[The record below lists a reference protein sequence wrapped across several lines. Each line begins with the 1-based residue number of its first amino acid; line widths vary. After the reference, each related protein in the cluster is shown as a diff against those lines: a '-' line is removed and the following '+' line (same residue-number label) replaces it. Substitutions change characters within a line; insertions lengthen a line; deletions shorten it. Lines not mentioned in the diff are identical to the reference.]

1 MDDKKETG
9 VGQGTLP
16 KVGQRHGG
24 GKELTECREP
34 QQLKKLGHQ
43 VTARGSARE
52 GGCTE
57 AQTKCFQAQ
66 RKETVG
72 NGNVFVEE
80 AAELGS

>member
-9 VGQGTLP
+9 IGQGTLP
-16 KVGQRHGG
+16 KVGQRHRG

-34 QQLKKLGHQ
+34 QQLKTLGHQ
-43 VTARGSARE
+43 VTAGGRARE
-52 GGCTE
+52 QDCTE

>member
-9 VGQGTLP
+9 IGQGALP

-24 GKELTECREP
+24 SKELTECREP
-34 QQLKKLGHQ
+34 QQLKMLGNQ
-43 VTARGSARE
+43 VTAGGRASE

-72 NGNVFVEE
+72 NGNVVVEE